1 MNFPK
6 WIHFN
11 GFIAIAFF
19 VLFAF
24 QLYVILPFQEN
35 LISWGAYSGTLIFLP
50 HGIRIFA
57 VMTGGWKA
65 AIGLYVGHLA
75 SGYYLNDMTTLQIF
89 IQGLLSVLA
98 VYLPYY
104 LFNLKEVNLKNILI
118 LAALSSFLNSE
129 FQTMYLSFS
138 LINQNVYLIFSYLIG
153 DIVGSVFCLYLLKY
167 LRYALPKFIT

>member
-1 MNFPK
+1 MTFHK
-6 WIHFN
+6 WIEFN
-11 GFIAIAFF
+11 VFVATAFF

-24 QLYVILPFQEN
+24 QLYAVFPLQEK
-35 LISWGAYSGTLIFLP
+35 LITWGVYSGTLIFLP
-50 HGIRIFA
+50 HGIRVFA

-65 AIGLYVGHLA
+65 AIGLYVGHLV
-75 SGYYLNDMTTLQIF
+75 SGYYLSDMTTLQIF

-104 LFNLKEVNLKNILI
+104 LFNLKEVKIKNILL

-129 FQTMYLSFS
+129 FQTIYLSFS

-167 LRYALPKFIT
+167 LRYFLPKFIT